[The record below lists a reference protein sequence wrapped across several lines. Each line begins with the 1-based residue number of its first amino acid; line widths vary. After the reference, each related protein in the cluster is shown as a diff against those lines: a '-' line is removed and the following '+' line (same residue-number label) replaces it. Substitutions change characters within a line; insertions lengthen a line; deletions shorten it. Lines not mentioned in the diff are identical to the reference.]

1 MKANSKKNKKLSADE
16 IGEMAER
23 GENINPF
30 FSTPGRM
37 VQGLRAEGEIQR
49 VNVDF
54 TGEILN
60 ELDLEASR
68 LNISRQAVIKTLV
81 SDGLDRRA
89 RLRMR
94 REKHAS

>member
-1 MKANSKKNKKLSADE
+1 MKRNYKKKNKLTADE
-16 IGEMAER
+16 IGEMAAR
-23 GENINPF
+23 GENVNQF
-30 FSTPGRM
+30 FSTSGRM
-37 VQGLRAEGEIQR
+37 VQGLRRNGEIQR

-89 RLRMR
+89 RFRNKR
-94 REKHAS
+94 KKSAS

>member
-1 MKANSKKNKKLSADE
+1 MKVNSKKNKKLSADE

-23 GENINPF
+23 GESINQF

-37 VQGLRAEGEIQR
+37 VQGLRREGEIQR

-89 RLRMR
+89 RLRMK
-94 REKHAS
+94 REKNVS